1 MYQPYFN
8 YQQPLYNNQPTY
20 QNSYQQSMNLIRVTG
35 YEGAKAYQ
43 MPANSTTALFDS
55 NDDVMY
61 IKSTDGAGFPTI
73 RTFRFEEMR
82 GTAMSS
88 PNEDYI
94 SRKEFEDFKKE
105 MLSYAKQS
113 IQSTTGAKQK
123 STSNNSGAD
132 KG

>member
-8 YQQPLYNNQPTY
+8 YQQPLYNNQSAY
-20 QNSYQQSMNLIRVTG
+20 QQSYQQSMNLTRVTG
-35 YEGAKAYQ
+35 YEGARAYQ
-43 MPANSTTALFDS
+43 MPANSTAALFDS

-82 GTAMSS
+82 GTATTS
-88 PNEDYI
+88 PRDDYI

-105 MLSYAKQS
+105 MLNYAKQS
-113 IQSTTGAKQK
+113 IQSAAGTKK
-123 STSNNSGAD
+123 STSSSSGAD

>member
-113 IQSTTGAKQK
+113 IQSTTEAKQK
-123 STSNNSGAD
+123 STGNSSGAD

>member
-8 YQQPLYNNQPTY
+8 YQQPLYNNQSAY
-20 QNSYQQSMNLIRVTG
+20 QNSYQQSTNLIRVTG

-73 RTFRFEEMR
+73 RTFRFEELR
-82 GTAMSS
+82 ATQT
-88 PNEDYI
+88 PIVNDDYI

-113 IQSTTGAKQK
+113 IQSTTGTKQK
-123 STSNNSGAD
+123 STSNSSGVD

>member
-88 PNEDYI
+88 PSDDYI

-105 MLSYAKQS
+105 MLTYAKQS
-113 IQSTTGAKQK
+113 IQSTTGTKQK
-123 STSNNSGAD
+123 SASNSSGAD

>member
-8 YQQPLYNNQPTY
+8 YQQPLYNNQSAY
-20 QNSYQQSMNLIRVTG
+20 QNSYQQSTNLIRVTG
-35 YEGAKAYQ
+35 YEGVKAYQ
-43 MPANSTTALFDS
+43 MPAKSTTALFDS

-88 PNEDYI
+88 PNDDYI

-123 STSNNSGAD
+123 STSNSSGAD

>member
-8 YQQPLYNNQPTY
+8 YQQSLYNQPAY
-20 QNSYQQSMNLIRVTG
+20 QQSYQQSMNLTRVTG
-35 YEGAKAYQ
+35 YEGARAYQ
-43 MPANSTTALFDS
+43 MPANSTAALFDS

-88 PNEDYI
+88 PNDDYI

-105 MLSYAKQS
+105 MLNYAKQS
-113 IQSTTGAKQK
+113 IQSATGTKK
-123 STSNNSGAD
+123 STSSSSGAD